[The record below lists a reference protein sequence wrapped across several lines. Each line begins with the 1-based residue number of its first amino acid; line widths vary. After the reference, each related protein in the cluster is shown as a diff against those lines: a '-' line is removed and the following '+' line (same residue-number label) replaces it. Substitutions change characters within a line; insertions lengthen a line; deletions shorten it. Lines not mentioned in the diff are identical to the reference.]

1 MHPLIP
7 ILVLILVPLY
17 LYWYFARTKAMVEG
31 WAGAN
36 RMRILESRRLWFPPL
51 GMFLTT
57 SKSQV
62 IVRIRVYDETTQ
74 RIRSGWLRLG
84 SYWWGVLD
92 ADAVEVR
99 WEDA

>member
-1 MHPLIP
+1 MHTLIP
-7 ILVLILVPLY
+7 ILILLLLPPY
-17 LYWYFARTKAMVEG
+17 LYWYYARTKAMIHD
-31 WAGAN
+31 WAAAN
-36 RMRILESRRLWFPPL
+36 QVRLLESRRLWFPPL

-57 SKSQV
+57 SKSQS
-62 IVRIRVYDETTQ
+62 IVRIRVYDETTH

-92 ADAVEVR
+92 ADAIEVR

>member
-7 ILVLILVPLY
+7 LLFLLLVPVY
-17 LYWYFARTKAMVEG
+17 LHWYFAGTKAMVAV
-31 WAGAN
+31 WAAAN

-62 IVRIRVYDETTQ
+62 IVRIRVYDEMTQ